1 MNILF
6 ITDNFPPEVNA
17 PATRTYEHAK
27 IWVQKGHQV
36 TVVTC
41 APNFPQGIVYAGYE
55 NKLYQRED
63 VEGIDVI
70 RVWSYITSNDG
81 FVKRTLDYI
90 SFAVSSFGA
99 GLFKKA
105 DLIIATSP
113 QFFTTWSGWALSM
126 LKGKPWVFELRD
138 LWPESIKTVGAL
150 DDGFV
155 YNTLEKVE
163 LFLYRSADLVVPVTN
178 AFKKNLADRG
188 IAAAKQEVIPN
199 GSNLD
204 LFSNE
209 KGNTGKVRRELGLED
224 KFLVGYI
231 GTHGMAHSLDF
242 ILDCAADVCDEEIHF
257 LFIGDGAEKERLV
270 ALAEKRN
277 MQNVVFVDPVSKQE
291 VPDYLAAVDV
301 SLVPLKK
308 SDTFKTVIPS
318 KIFEA
323 AAMELPILLGVEGQA
338 QQIIEKYD
346 AGVCFEPENKADF
359 LEKLSILKE
368 DKALYSEKAGNAAK
382 LAKAYDRKKLAQ
394 KMLDALEELV

>member
-1 MNILF
+1 
-6 ITDNFPPEVNA
+6 
-17 PATRTYEHAK
+17 
-27 IWVQKGHQV
+27 
-36 TVVTC
+36 
-41 APNFPQGIVYAGYE
+41 
-55 NKLYQRED
+55 
-63 VEGIDVI
+63 
-70 RVWSYITSNDG
+70 
-81 FVKRTLDYI
+81 
-90 SFAVSSFGA
+90 SSFGA

-113 QFFTTWSGWALSM
+113 QFFTTWSGWTLSM
-126 LKGKPWVFELRD
+126 LKGQPWVVELRD

-277 MQNVVFVDPVSKQE
+277 MQNVVFVDPVSKQK
-291 VPDYLAAVDV
+291 VHDYLAAVDV

-308 SDTFKTVIPS
+308 SDTLKTGIPS

-394 KMLDALEELV
+394 KMLDA